1 MSLHFEEKLEPH
13 TVCLLLLRG
22 IDYYVESWHDLDD
35 SAGMFG
41 SIDPATFNM
50 RSVGSSSPVIE
61 YVIRP
66 HLQALCALAAFLHRN
81 ETGLLEHILS
91 RERLI
96 DMLRKGLSW
105 ACDTHL
111 TGNRDVESFLERRRW
126 GENWRSSLWAALL
139 GLCCRLGRDVLEP
152 PLVDKIK
159 RVLAYEA
166 DRFIGVL
173 PPTGCD
179 IDTKIEENAID
190 TLCMSWAINI
200 CDDHPNVPRW
210 KRSCAVWALNI
221 ASSQSDKAD
230 HSEYLE
236 RSVSYFATTS
246 TLFPDL
252 TAENHGFFHPEILCY
267 GMWVVL
273 SMAAYALHGRPAPEY
288 FRRKNHQETFD
299 LLLRFCL
306 PTGMIYA
313 PGGQDLPYFMP
324 RPFSLAW
331 GLWNNDPR
339 AISITGKLLT
349 WMDAQLSPGKTGG
362 VPWVFGFPAAHE
374 GWELFFQ
381 SQVGFELSML
391 AVLPFPEEFRF
402 YSSGQIENA
411 VDTRHIYPY
420 VEVCYRRNVRMTR
433 SVAWKA
439 LGGHPIIGL
448 NVHSFPELV
457 VQHRADMLGIPVTGE
472 PIRYWEVVF
481 HNDRFQKDG
490 FETMGRLLYYGAG
503 NKRLLRRDLRVVTW
517 GDEGLVVFDR
527 IVAESDVAFDEQYL
541 SPVYL
546 VNDIWTKD
554 KVDFSS
560 GSLRESFTP
569 RLTRFKEIGCPSF
582 WASVESRLLFQ
593 FLWGRTKGLAYC
605 PSQSRNSPPYWKN
618 CRLDSIGVR
627 MDEQTVRAGATAY
640 EVGFFVGVGKSP
652 RPFKC
657 TGPAGEFFEGLI
669 IMDGKNTVGLS

>member
-1 MSLHFEEKLEPH
+1 MALHFEEKLEPH
-13 TVCLLLLRG
+13 SICQLLLRG
-22 IDYYVESWHDLDD
+22 VDYYAASWHDLDD
-35 SAGMFG
+35 SSGMFG

-50 RSVGSSSPVIE
+50 RSLGSSSPVIE
-61 YVIRP
+61 YVIQP
-66 HLQALCALAAFLHRN
+66 HLQALCTFSAFLYRN
-81 ETGLLEHILS
+81 ETGLLEPAMPKD
-91 RERLI
+91 RVV

-111 TGNRDVESFLERRRW
+111 TGTRDVETFLERKRW

-139 GLCCRLGRDVLEP
+139 GLCCRLAGDVLEP
-152 PLVDKIK
+152 ALVEKVK

-173 PPTGCD
+173 PPSGCD
-179 IDTKIEENAID
+179 IDTKVEENAID
-190 TLCMSWAINI
+190 TLCMSWAINL
-200 CDDHPNVPRW
+200 CGNHPNLERW
-210 KRSCAVWALNI
+210 KRTSAVWALNI
-221 ASSQSDKAD
+221 ASSQNDRAD
-230 HSEYLE
+230 HSGYLE
-236 RSVSYFATTS
+236 RSVSHFATTQ
-246 TLFPDL
+246 TLFPDF

-273 SMAAYALHGRPAPEY
+273 SMAAYSLHGRPIPGY

-313 PGGQDLPYFMP
+313 PGGQDLPYFLP

-339 AISITGKLLT
+339 ALSITGKLLA
-349 WMDAQLSPGKTGG
+349 WMDSQPAPQDAGG
-362 VPWVFGFPAAHE
+362 APWVLGFAAAHE

-381 SQVGFELSML
+381 SQVGFELAML
-391 AVLPFPEEFRF
+391 AVLPFPEQFRF

-411 VDTRHIYPY
+411 VDTRHIYPF

-439 LGGHPIIGL
+439 IGGHPLIGL
-448 NVHSFPELV
+448 SVHSFPELV
-457 VQHRADMLGIPVTGE
+457 VQHRAGMLGIPVTRE
-472 PIRYWEVVF
+472 HVRRWDVVF

-490 FETMGRLLYYGAG
+490 FETMGRLIYYGPG
-503 NKRLLRRDLRVVTW
+503 DKRLLRRDVRVVTW

-527 IVAESDVAFDEQYL
+527 IVAEQDVLFEEQHL
-541 SPVYL
+541 SPVHI
-546 VNDIWTKD
+546 VNDVWTNEKI
-554 KVDFSS
+554 DFSS
-560 GSLRESFTP
+560 DSMRESFTP
-569 RLTRFKEIGCPSF
+569 RLARTRETVCPSL

-605 PSQSRNSPPYWKN
+605 PSAERNSPSYWKN
-618 CRLDSIGVR
+618 CRLDIVGVHV
-627 MDEQTVRAGATAY
+627 DQHAVKAGATAY
-640 EVGFFVGVGKSP
+640 EVGFFVGAGQSP

-657 TGPAGEFFEGLI
+657 TGKAGEFFEGLI
-669 IMDGKNTVGLS
+669 VMDGKNTVGLS